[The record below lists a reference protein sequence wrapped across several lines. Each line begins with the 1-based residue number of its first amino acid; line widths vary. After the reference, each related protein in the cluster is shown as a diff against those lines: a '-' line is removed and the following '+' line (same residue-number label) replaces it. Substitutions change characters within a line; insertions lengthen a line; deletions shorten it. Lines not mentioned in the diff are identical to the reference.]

1 MCPGLKS
8 HLEEAALSAAT
19 CLQLLQHSLVLLLD
33 AIKATPPSRPSALK
47 ISGSDGSAPPNV
59 ASAAYALLAA
69 HSEALPPAVSQP
81 MTQPT
86 LQPAQP
92 DSAKAMSSE
101 PKPAHEYQVPVPE
114 VLWQIFEYAE
124 HAGLELSTSGM
135 RVVWT
140 SQAMPGDNCVTA

>member
-1 MCPGLKS
+1 M
-8 HLEEAALSAAT
+8 E
-19 CLQLLQHSLVLLLD
+19 
-33 AIKATPPSRPSALK
+33 ATPLPEPSALK
-47 ISGSDGSAPPNV
+47 ISLSDGCAPLDV
-59 ASAAYALLAA
+59 ALAANALLAA
-69 HSEALPPAVSQP
+69 HSEAAPPAVSQQSP
-81 MTQPT
+81 VTHTT

-92 DSAKAMSSE
+92 DSAKAMSPE
-101 PKPAHEYQVPVPE
+101 PNPAHEYQVPVPE